1 MVRVEMENCITLLT
15 EKLQKISALSGKTD
29 KYEYLIGKETL
40 LSNQKQ
46 IIEQAKFAY
55 FPLGKLFEKQTKT
68 IEKQGEKQIK
78 VIEYRVEKMF
88 LDTDQKFVASL
99 FSKDFLNEEAT
110 LELSKIVKMEIKL
123 NRDYLIYKTGNK
135 KKDKTSFS

>member
-68 IEKQGEKQIK
+68 IKKRK
-78 VIEYRVEKMF
+78 
-88 LDTDQKFVASL
+88 A
-99 FSKDFLNEEAT
+99 
-110 LELSKIVKMEIKL
+110 
-123 NRDYLIYKTGNK
+123 NK
-135 KKDKTSFS
+135 SD